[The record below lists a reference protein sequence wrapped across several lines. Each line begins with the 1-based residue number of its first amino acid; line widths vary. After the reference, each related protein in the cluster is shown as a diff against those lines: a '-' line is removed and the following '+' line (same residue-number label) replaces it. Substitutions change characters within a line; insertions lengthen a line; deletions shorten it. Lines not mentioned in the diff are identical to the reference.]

1 LKNNLI
7 SGSLSA
13 SASTKNL
20 PDCNYKNQTNALSI
34 LFFGL
39 IFLVQGLFLDSNERS
54 PSMNQLKYYLHLLFL
69 SSLSIFFSQDLIF
82 ADEVEVLQP
91 IVMQAS
97 RLKTTAEKQAGSAT
111 VITEQEIKES
121 GLSGLTEILQDR
133 VGLDVVRSGTLGST
147 TSVFM
152 RGAESDHTLVIID
165 GVQANSNTTG
175 GFEFGKMNLDNIEKI
190 EILRGPQSTV
200 WGSDAIG
207 GVISITTKKGIG
219 KKPSQF
225 ASFEAGSFA
234 TFKETLGSSGAIN
247 ENFDYSLTI
256 SRLDTEGINTAAF
269 ATNGKEKDGFQSTTL
284 SHRLGYNHS
293 DNTRIDFIGRWI
305 KSSVDTDDS
314 GTSDNPTS
322 ESKID
327 TFTLSLP
334 ITTHLTDWW
343 KVKLLPSYFYDRDI
357 GSQIYNRNT
366 TIDIQNNL
374 DLGKYYSVVF
384 GAEYQ
389 NQLGHNVGQGFNHN
403 TETYAYFLQAQF
415 DYKDKILLTGGF
427 RNDENSQYGDFLTYR
442 FEGAYTFNNLGTRI
456 HSAYGTGYRAPTF
469 NDLYYPDY
477 SDPDLTPEKNKSWEI
492 GFSQS
497 LLSGKIKLDVT
508 YFESRFTNMI
518 IAPASNNWV
527 PYNANRAIT
536 YGTETSVIA
545 QLPGRNSLSLEH
557 TWLVAVDKEDGPL
570 ARRPKHKVFAKLKH
584 TWTEKLTSSL
594 GLRYRSE
601 SRSEFA
607 SAYILFNA
615 AVSYKLKEN
624 IDIKVRGENIFNQ
637 MYEEVESY
645 GTPGRAGYISV
656 GYRF

>member
-1 LKNNLI
+1 M
-7 SGSLSA
+7 
-13 SASTKNL
+13 
-20 PDCNYKNQTNALSI
+20 
-34 LFFGL
+34 
-39 IFLVQGLFLDSNERS
+39 DSNERN

-97 RLKTTAEKQAGSAT
+97 RLKTTVEKQAGSAT

-247 ENFDYSLTI
+247 EKFDYSLTV

-269 ATNGKEKDGFQSTTL
+269 ATNGTEKDGFQMTTL

-293 DNTRIDFIGRWI
+293 DNTRIDFIGRWL
-305 KSSVDTDDS
+305 KSSLDTDDS

-327 TFTLSLP
+327 TVSLSLP
-334 ITTHLTDWW
+334 INTQLTDWW
-343 KVKLLPSYFYDRDI
+343 KVKFLPSYFYDRDI
-357 GSQIYNRNT
+357 SSQIYNRNT
-366 TIDIQNNL
+366 TLDIQNNL

-403 TETYAYFLQAQF
+403 NETYAYFLQAQF

-427 RNDENSQYGDFLTYR
+427 RNDKNSQYGSFLTYR
-442 FEGAYTFNNLGTRI
+442 FEAAYSFNNLGTRI
-456 HSAYGTGYRAPTF
+456 HSAYATGYRAPTF

-624 IDIKVRGENIFNQ
+624 IDIKVRAENIFNQ
-637 MYEEVESY
+637 QYEEVESY

>member
-1 LKNNLI
+1 
-7 SGSLSA
+7 
-13 SASTKNL
+13 
-20 PDCNYKNQTNALSI
+20 
-34 LFFGL
+34 
-39 IFLVQGLFLDSNERS
+39 
-54 PSMNQLKYYLHLLFL
+54 MNQLKYYLHLLFL

-147 TSVFM
+147 TSVFI

-247 ENFDYSLTI
+247 EKFDYSLTV

-269 ATNGKEKDGFQSTTL
+269 ATNGTEKDGFQSTTL

-305 KSSVDTDDS
+305 KSSLDTDDS

-357 GSQIYNRNT
+357 ENQIYNRNT

-389 NQLGHNVGQGFNHN
+389 KQNGQNVGQGFDKN
-403 TETYAYFLQAQF
+403 TETHAYFLQAQF
-415 DYKDKILLTGGF
+415 DYKNKILLTGGF
-427 RNDENSQYGDFLTYR
+427 RNDENSQYGSFLTYR

-557 TWLVAVDKEDGPL
+557 TWLVAVDKEAGPL

-615 AVSYKLKEN
+615 VVSYKLKEN
-624 IDIKVRGENIFNQ
+624 IDIKVRAENIFNQ

-645 GTPGRAGYISV
+645 GTPGRAGYISIN
-656 GYRF
+656 YRF

>member
-1 LKNNLI
+1 
-7 SGSLSA
+7 
-13 SASTKNL
+13 
-20 PDCNYKNQTNALSI
+20 
-34 LFFGL
+34 
-39 IFLVQGLFLDSNERS
+39 
-54 PSMNQLKYYLHLLFL
+54 MNQLKYYLHLLFL

-247 ENFDYSLTI
+247 EKFDYSLTV

-269 ATNGKEKDGFQSTTL
+269 ATNGTEKDGFQMTTL

-293 DNTRIDFIGRWI
+293 DNTRIDFIGRWL
-305 KSSVDTDDS
+305 KSSLDTDDS

-327 TFTLSLP
+327 TVSLSLP
-334 ITTHLTDWW
+334 INTQLTDWW
-343 KVKLLPSYFYDRDI
+343 KVKFLPSYFYDRDI
-357 GSQIYNRNT
+357 SSQIYNRNT
-366 TIDIQNNL
+366 TLDIQNNL

-403 TETYAYFLQAQF
+403 NETYAYFLQAQF

-427 RNDENSQYGDFLTYR
+427 RNDENSQYGSFLTYR
-442 FEGAYTFNNLGTRI
+442 FEAAYSFNNLGTRI
-456 HSAYGTGYRAPTF
+456 HSAYATGYRAPTF

-492 GFSQS
+492 GLSQS

>member
-1 LKNNLI
+1 M
-7 SGSLSA
+7 S
-13 SASTKNL
+13 
-20 PDCNYKNQTNALSI
+20 
-34 LFFGL
+34 
-39 IFLVQGLFLDSNERS
+39 
-54 PSMNQLKYYLHLLFL
+54 
-69 SSLSIFFSQDLIF
+69 
-82 ADEVEVLQP
+82 
-91 IVMQAS
+91 
-97 RLKTTAEKQAGSAT
+97 
-111 VITEQEIKES
+111 
-121 GLSGLTEILQDR
+121 
-133 VGLDVVRSGTLGST
+133 
-147 TSVFM
+147 
-152 RGAESDHTLVIID
+152 
-165 GVQANSNTTG
+165 
-175 GFEFGKMNLDNIEKI
+175 
-190 EILRGPQSTV
+190 
-200 WGSDAIG
+200 
-207 GVISITTKKGIG
+207 
-219 KKPSQF
+219 
-225 ASFEAGSFA
+225 
-234 TFKETLGSSGAIN
+234 
-247 ENFDYSLTI
+247 
-256 SRLDTEGINTAAF
+256 
-269 ATNGKEKDGFQSTTL
+269 TL
-284 SHRLGYNHS
+284 SHQLGYNLS
-293 DNTRIDFIGRWI
+293 DKTRIDFIGRWL
-305 KSSVDTDDS
+305 KSSLDTDDS

-327 TFTLSLP
+327 TVSLSLP
-334 ITTHLTDWW
+334 INTQLTDWW

-615 AVSYKLKEN
+615 VVSYKLKEN
-624 IDIKVRGENIFNQ
+624 IDIKVRAENIFNQ
-637 MYEEVESY
+637 M
-645 GTPGRAGYISV
+645 
-656 GYRF
+656 

>member
-1 LKNNLI
+1 
-7 SGSLSA
+7 
-13 SASTKNL
+13 
-20 PDCNYKNQTNALSI
+20 
-34 LFFGL
+34 
-39 IFLVQGLFLDSNERS
+39 
-54 PSMNQLKYYLHLLFL
+54 
-69 SSLSIFFSQDLIF
+69 
-82 ADEVEVLQP
+82 
-91 IVMQAS
+91 
-97 RLKTTAEKQAGSAT
+97 
-111 VITEQEIKES
+111 
-121 GLSGLTEILQDR
+121 
-133 VGLDVVRSGTLGST
+133 
-147 TSVFM
+147 
-152 RGAESDHTLVIID
+152 
-165 GVQANSNTTG
+165 
-175 GFEFGKMNLDNIEKI
+175 
-190 EILRGPQSTV
+190 
-200 WGSDAIG
+200 
-207 GVISITTKKGIG
+207 
-219 KKPSQF
+219 PSQF
-225 ASFEAGSFA
+225 ASFEVGSFA

-247 ENFDYSLTI
+247 EKFDYSLTV

-269 ATNGKEKDGFQSTTL
+269 ATNGTEKDGFQSTTL

-305 KSSVDTDDS
+305 KSDLDTDDS

-322 ESKID
+322 TSKID

>member
-269 ATNGKEKDGFQSTTL
+269 ATNGNEKDGFQSTTL

-305 KSSVDTDDS
+305 KSSLDTDDS
-314 GTSDNPTS
+314 GTDDNPTS

-403 TETYAYFLQAQF
+403 NETYAYFLQAQF

-427 RNDENSQYGDFLTYR
+427 RNDENSQYGSLLTYR
-442 FEGAYTFNNLGTRI
+442 FEAAYSFNNLGTRI
-456 HSAYGTGYRAPTF
+456 HSAYATGYRAPTF

-492 GFSQS
+492 GLSQS

-545 QLPGRNSLSLEH
+545 QLPGRNSISLEH